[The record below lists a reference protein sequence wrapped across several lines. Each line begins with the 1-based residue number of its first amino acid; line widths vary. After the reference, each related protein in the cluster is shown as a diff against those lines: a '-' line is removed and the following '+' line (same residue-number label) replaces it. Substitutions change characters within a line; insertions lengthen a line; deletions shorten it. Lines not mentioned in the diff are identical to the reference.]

1 MRGDLRRALALVRR
15 RTHRAPP
22 RRVRFYEKPD
32 RALRRVGLD
41 VPLDIE
47 RVDVSADAALFDR
60 YGLRIPVLAMGEREL
75 DMAGVEDRAVAA
87 WLRG

>member
-1 MRGDLRRALALVRR
+1 M
-15 RTHRAPP
+15 
-22 RRVRFYEKPD
+22 
-32 RALRRVGLD
+32 
-41 VPLDIE
+41 
-47 RVDVSADAALFDR
+47 ADAALFDR